1 MCDNFWGGRRK
12 GGVDVEVFKESRRPR
27 RGCGRR
33 AELATRPSCA
43 KMQALTESV
52 KSVPF
57 KEEEEAETERG
68 ERNRRRRA
76 AGKKAVVGLNLL
88 PEAGK

>member
-12 GGVDVEVFKESRRPR
+12 GGVDVEVLKESRRPR

-57 KEEEEAETERG
+57 KEEEEAETETGRTKQASASG
-68 ERNRRRRA
+68 
-76 AGKKAVVGLNLL
+76 GKKSGSW
-88 PEAGK
+88 P